1 MLVNRVEQHQIKK
14 THSMFKI
21 VDELCFKSKN
31 LYNYANYIIR
41 QEFIINHNYI
51 NYYDMKKELKTHE
64 PFKDLGSQASQQVL
78 EKLDKNWKSFFVA
91 IKDWTKYPNKYLG
104 RPRIPKYKK
113 KDGRN
118 IVILSNIQFKIENAL
133 VKFSW
138 KPFRKFKIPTRVQGK
153 LMQIRFVPKTSHYIM
168 EIVYQIDVPEVTIES
183 KNIVGIDIGIDN
195 FATISNNIGVQPI
208 IINGRDVKSINQ
220 YYNKKKAELQSD
232 VKVRYN
238 QDWSNRLQRLTDKRN
253 NKIDYFLHNASRK
266 IIDWCIFYKIDTII
280 IGKNDNWKQRS
291 KMSKKVNQSFI
302 QIPHAMF
309 IEKLKYKAENKGIK
323 VICTEESYTSGT
335 SFLDGELPIKAN
347 YDKSRRIKRG
357 LFESNDGELIN
368 ADLNGAYQII
378 RKVFPNTFVDGI
390 EGVHLHPIRL
400 NVV

>member
-253 NKIDYFLHNASRK
+253 NKIDYF
-266 IIDWCIFYKIDTII
+266 
-280 IGKNDNWKQRS
+280 
-291 KMSKKVNQSFI
+291 
-302 QIPHAMF
+302 
-309 IEKLKYKAENKGIK
+309 
-323 VICTEESYTSGT
+323 
-335 SFLDGELPIKAN
+335 
-347 YDKSRRIKRG
+347 
-357 LFESNDGELIN
+357 
-368 ADLNGAYQII
+368 
-378 RKVFPNTFVDGI
+378 
-390 EGVHLHPIRL
+390 
-400 NVV
+400 

>member
-1 MLVNRVEQHQIKK
+1 
-14 THSMFKI
+14 
-21 VDELCFKSKN
+21 
-31 LYNYANYIIR
+31 
-41 QEFIINHNYI
+41 
-51 NYYDMKKELKTHE
+51 
-64 PFKDLGSQASQQVL
+64 
-78 EKLDKNWKSFFVA
+78 
-91 IKDWTKYPNKYLG
+91 
-104 RPRIPKYKK
+104 
-113 KDGRN
+113 
-118 IVILSNIQFKIENAL
+118 
-133 VKFSW
+133 
-138 KPFRKFKIPTRVQGK
+138 
-153 LMQIRFVPKTSHYIM
+153 
-168 EIVYQIDVPEVTIES
+168 
-183 KNIVGIDIGIDN
+183 
-195 FATISNNIGVQPI
+195 
-208 IINGRDVKSINQ
+208 
-220 YYNKKKAELQSD
+220 
-232 VKVRYN
+232 VKVRHN
-238 QDWSNRLQRLTDKRN
+238 QDWSNKLQRLTDKRN